1 MEDIGR
7 RLRESREKLGLTLE
21 EVERHTRIRIHH
33 LEALERGDFA
43 ALASSVQAR
52 GFLRNY
58 ADFLGLE
65 SDQLLLRYAETLQAR
80 RSRGVDL
87 SAITRPTRP
96 PGGDLRPVRRRL
108 LSPDMLVGVAIS
120 LGILAVLGWGASR
133 VLAAMRERSEQVQL
147 ASGFLIPTFEPS
159 ATVSPL
165 PLPVQA
171 ASEVFGSAST
181 PTAILPLPAG
191 SPVNLRLAADG
202 WAWVRVLVDG
212 SERFQGRVLPGQT
225 LDYGGDSVIEVATGN
240 GAAFRVFFNGE
251 DQGPLGD
258 VGEVVIR
265 LWTRAGP
272 ITPTPTVTPTGT
284 PTVRPTSTLRPS
296 STPRP

>member
-1 MEDIGR
+1 
-7 RLRESREKLGLTLE
+7 
-21 EVERHTRIRIHH
+21 
-33 LEALERGDFA
+33 
-43 ALASSVQAR
+43 
-52 GFLRNY
+52 
-58 ADFLGLE
+58 
-65 SDQLLLRYAETLQAR
+65 
-80 RSRGVDL
+80 
-87 SAITRPTRP
+87 
-96 PGGDLRPVRRRL
+96 
-108 LSPDMLVGVAIS
+108 
-120 LGILAVLGWGASR
+120 
-133 VLAAMRERSEQVQL
+133 
-147 ASGFLIPTFEPS
+147 
-159 ATVSPL
+159 
-165 PLPVQA
+165 
-171 ASEVFGSAST
+171 
-181 PTAILPLPAG
+181 
-191 SPVNLRLAADG
+191 
-202 WAWVRVLVDG
+202 VLVDG